1 MLGLILTSWVSLALS
16 RPKQLLFREDQVW
29 ELKNG
34 SLGKID
40 FSKIAVFD
48 FSYQILPE

>member
-1 MLGLILTSWVSLALS
+1 MLGLILTSWVSLVLS

-34 SLGKID
+34 NFGKIEI
-40 FSKIAVFD
+40 SKIAVFD